1 MPDISPAGREVL
13 IQDMNRETF
22 SLLVERRF
30 RDVTG
35 SFFTAS
41 TSFLDHP
48 IKLEA
53 AEVEAAQRR
62 GRLILEFMDECLA
75 IARECV
81 IEDGDPVLRQL
92 LFSDVLPHTSIEWHR
107 QLPDSAWTRPIWFR
121 TDESPE
127 GVIYEVQCPGSGWG
141 DLLLLKD
148 CLLQHGTGTLSSDDI
163 RAKFVSDVKDV
174 TGQAVPSILHLL
186 DNASAPWGMR
196 YFIEATRG
204 DVRYFGYDSGVVA
217 SEIDLVR
224 SHSFYG
230 LVAENRFRQRLGWS
244 NEQRTAFD
252 CPPHVIFDQ
261 KATQLLPFLPATR
274 SRFSDHVRAL
284 FPYTTV
290 ATVTGFV
297 DRDGAFL
304 EWADVIGAKKLGRS
318 YWLKYGGSDTCLNWG
333 SMAVWRLGKNNQ
345 QRQLDIAVAGI
356 SRGELW
362 LVQEGASSHAPDQP
376 YEKRSFF
383 YGPSGMYGSKHM
395 HSTHFKTHGQPGTIV
410 SIGEWAYEH

>member
-174 TGQAVPSILHLL
+174 TSGIL
-186 DNASAPWGMR
+186 GMTLGSWPAKLTWSDLIR
-196 YFIEATRG
+196 STVLWPRTDFDSDWVGATNKERLST
-204 DVRYFGYDSGVVA
+204 VR
-217 SEIDLVR
+217 R
-224 SHSFYG
+224 
-230 LVAENRFRQRLGWS
+230 
-244 NEQRTAFD
+244 
-252 CPPHVIFDQ
+252 
-261 KATQLLPFLPATR
+261 
-274 SRFSDHVRAL
+274 
-284 FPYTTV
+284 
-290 ATVTGFV
+290 
-297 DRDGAFL
+297 
-304 EWADVIGAKKLGRS
+304 
-318 YWLKYGGSDTCLNWG
+318 
-333 SMAVWRLGKNNQ
+333 M
-345 QRQLDIAVAGI
+345 
-356 SRGELW
+356 
-362 LVQEGASSHAPDQP
+362 
-376 YEKRSFF
+376 
-383 YGPSGMYGSKHM
+383 
-395 HSTHFKTHGQPGTIV
+395 
-410 SIGEWAYEH
+410 